1 MLRFRRFCAHV
12 MTDFWRWLLP
22 VALPVAVLSALSGCQ
37 DSEPYQRFSGSTMG
51 TYFGVT
57 CRCGADQMPAGSGDD
72 LETQIVE
79 ELARVNAEM
88 STYDPQSILS
98 RFNDGPV
105 DVWIEIPDPLLD
117 VLQAARQLSVL
128 SGGAFDVTVG
138 PLVNVWG
145 FGPEVV
151 PEPPSDSELKEL
163 LSRVGYQHVQTRS
176 HPPALLKDADVSID
190 LSAIAKGHGVD
201 RLAEL
206 LLSAGCQDFLVDIGG
221 EVRVRGRNPRGRE
234 WRIGVEVPDPSA
246 DGEVQRILRLT
257 DRAVATSGDYRNFR
271 EVDGERLS
279 HTIDPR
285 SGRPVR
291 HALASVTVVHPSAM
305 WADGFAT
312 ALNVLGPEAALALA
326 GSQSLAVLLV
336 IRGPNGFEERYTP
349 AMRELLVES

>member
-1 MLRFRRFCAHV
+1 MTKSWRFLLVATLLV
-12 MTDFWRWLLP
+12 M
-22 VALPVAVLSALSGCQ
+22 LSGCM

-57 CRCGADQMPAGSGDD
+57 CRCSGDQTGAVSGTE
-72 LETQIVE
+72 LEALIVQ

-88 STYDPQSILS
+88 STYDPQSVLS
-98 RFNDGPV
+98 KFNSGST
-105 DVWIEIPDPLLD
+105 DVWFDVPDALLD
-117 VLQAARQLSVL
+117 VVSAARELSQL

-138 PLVNVWG
+138 PLVNAWG
-145 FGPEVV
+145 FGPDGV
-151 PEPPSDSELKEL
+151 PEPPSERELETL
-163 LSRVGYQHVQTRS
+163 RSRVGYQHVHTRNDPS
-176 HPPALLKDADVSID
+176 ALLKDAEIYVD

-206 LLSAGCQDFLVDIGG
+206 LRRAGCQDFLVDIGG

-246 DGEVQRILRLT
+246 GGEVQRVLRLT
-257 DRAVATSGDYRNFR
+257 DSAVATSGDYRNFR
-271 EVDGERLS
+271 EIDGERLS

-312 ALNVLGPEAALALA
+312 ALNVLGPEDALALA
-326 GSQSLAVLLV
+326 GSLDLAALLV
-336 IRGPNGFEERYTP
+336 IRGPNGFEERYTA
-349 AMRELLVES
+349 AMRDLLVES